1 MNIMKSIFIDYVLF
15 SLIEGIIFNL
25 FFINVGKLNRIKW
38 WQVSI
43 MALINCVL
51 SCTLPP
57 LAYQPTMILN
67 NTLFLII
74 NKNSVKNS
82 FKYSAFSM
90 LFFLIVETAYN
101 AILEFIFHFDA
112 IGTNRDE
119 KLKVFLIIIP
129 LRFIEICSLFIYKR
143 IMENKNMKVI
153 IGSGVVRK

>member
-1 MNIMKSIFIDYVLF
+1 MKSILIDYILF

-25 FFINVGKLNRIKW
+25 FFINIGKLNRIKW
-38 WQVSI
+38 WQVPI
-43 MALINCVL
+43 MAFINCVL

-57 LAYQPTMILN
+57 LVYQPAMILN
-67 NTLFLII
+67 NALFLII
-74 NKNSVKNS
+74 NKNSIKNS

-101 AILEFIFHFDA
+101 AILEFVFCFDA
-112 IGTNRDE
+112 IGENRDE

-129 LRFIEICSLFIYKR
+129 LRFIEIFSLFIYKR
-143 IMENKNMKVI
+143 IMENKKMKVI

>member
-1 MNIMKSIFIDYVLF
+1 MKSILMDYVLF

-25 FFINVGKLNRIKW
+25 FFINIRKLNRIKW
-38 WQVSI
+38 WQVPI
-43 MALINCVL
+43 MALINCAL

-57 LAYQPTMILN
+57 LVYQPTMILN
-67 NTLFLII
+67 NALFLII
-74 NKNSVKNS
+74 NKNSIKNS

-101 AILEFIFHFDA
+101 AILEFVFCFDA
-112 IGTNRDE
+112 IGVNRDE